1 MATDKAGKEGN
12 MKLQDLLGE
21 ELYKQVEEK
30 LNAANANEADKLKH
44 IRYVDLSEGEYV
56 SKTKYA
62 LLEEEKKNLET
73 QIGTLNTTITTL
85 KKDNK
90 DNEELQTTI
99 TNLQADLKNQ
109 QQENAKLAKTYALK
123 EKLSQSGV
131 LDPDYLIYKTGGID
145 KFTFDKDNHPVGV
158 DDVVKPY
165 REDAAMA
172 HLFKQ
177 ESKKPPYNP
186 QNGGSGGTVNP
197 FAKDTFNLTEQ
208 GRLLKENPAQAK
220 ELAAAAGVTLS

>member
-1 MATDKAGKEGN
+1 

-30 LNAANANEADKLKH
+30 LNAANANEPDKLKH

-62 LLEEEKKNLET
+62 LLEEEKQNLET
-73 QIGTLNTTITTL
+73 QVGTLNTTITTL

-90 DNEELQTTI
+90 DNEDLQTTI
-99 TNLQADLKNQ
+99 TNLQTDLKNQ

-131 LDPDYLIYKTGGID
+131 VDPDYLIYKHGGID
-145 KFTFDKDNHPVGV
+145 KFAFDKDNNPIGV

-165 REDAAMA
+165 KEDATMA
-172 HLFKQ
+172 HLFKA
-177 ESKKPPYNP
+177 EPKKPPYNP
-186 QNGGSGGTVNP
+186 NGGGAGGNQNP
-197 FAKDTFNLTEQ
+197 FAKETYNLTKQ
-208 GRLLKENPAQAK
+208 GELWKTNPEEARR
-220 ELAAAAGVTLS
+220 LAAAAGVII